1 MNVFEVFAKLD
12 LDSSDYKNKLENA
25 KKLAVGF
32 GKASAA
38 VLGAGATAAGALTK
52 KAVDAYSNFEQLKG
66 GVETLFGKSAN
77 KVLENSRQAFESA
90 GMSVNEY
97 MQSTIQGSAAMI
109 KSLDGDQSKAAKLM
123 DMSIVDMSDN
133 VNKMGT
139 NMQSVQD
146 AYRGFSRSNFTML
159 DNLALGYA
167 GTKTG
172 MQELLADAQKISG
185 VKYDISSY
193 ADIVQAIH
201 VVQEQMKITGTT
213 SKEAA
218 GTIEGSTKMMQASWQ
233 NLITGLANPDAD
245 LNGLIDQ
252 LVASVEGVW
261 TNISPVISKA
271 LSGIGTLVSN
281 LLPKIVQTILPEV
294 QNSLPLFI
302 SAIQNVIGSIGD
314 ALPGLTDIIISY
326 VPTLLETVLT
336 LSKDIGKALFDS
348 LPQLIDT
355 AFQVIDILVNTIINS
370 LMSMGNVEF
379 WNAIMTVLTTLTTKL
394 QELLPTLIPNIVS
407 ALLFFVQAILDNL
420 SMFIDA
426 AIAIIMALSQ
436 GLINALP
443 ILIDQLP
450 IIIEKIILALTE
462 NAPKLVLASDS
473 IIIALA
479 GGLIKSMPK
488 LIQAVPQIVGAL
500 IQGFAT
506 YGAGMIQAGVMIV
519 NKIKEGLSQFN
530 PVEWAKDMVQG
541 FIDGIKL
548 KLSGLG
554 KGAKILASTISKYIH
569 FSVPDAGP
577 LADADTYMPD
587 MIDLFVKGMKNNTG
601 KLLNQVE
608 DTFDFGNMIGEVSPN
623 SFSISSSDIKEKD
636 STYALLQQYLPQL
649 ANLQIALDGNKLV
662 GGTVNRMDKSMGNL
676 SAYAKRGLI
685 V

>member
-12 LDSSDYKNKLENA
+12 LDSSGYKNKLENA

-52 KAVDAYSNFEQLKG
+52 KAVDAYSNFEQLEG
-66 GVETLFGKSAN
+66 GVKTLFGKSAN

-302 SAIQNVIGSIGD
+302 SAIQNVIASIGD

-326 VPTLLETVLT
+326 IPTLLETVLT

-348 LPQLIDT
+348 LPTLIDT

-436 GLINALP
+436 GLINAMP

-462 NAPKLVLASDS
+462 NAPKLVLAADS

-500 IQGFAT
+500 LQGFGT

-519 NKIKEGLSQFN
+519 NRIKEGLSQFN

-541 FIDGIKL
+541 FIDGITQ

-569 FSVPDAGP
+569 FSEPDVGP
-577 LADADTYMPD
+577 LSDFHTYAPD
-587 MIDLFVKGMKNNTG
+587 MIDLFVKGMKDNTG

-623 SFSISSSDIKEKD
+623 SFSISSSNIKEKD

>member
-1 MNVFEVFAKLD
+1 MGTDMESIQNAYQGFAKQ
-12 LDSSDYKNKLENA
+12 N
-25 KKLAVGF
+25 
-32 GKASAA
+32 
-38 VLGAGATAAGALTK
+38 
-52 KAVDAYSNFEQLKG
+52 YS
-66 GVETLFGKSAN
+66 
-77 KVLENSRQAFESA
+77 
-90 GMSVNEY
+90 
-97 MQSTIQGSAAMI
+97 
-109 KSLDGDQSKAAKLM
+109 
-123 DMSIVDMSDN
+123 
-133 VNKMGT
+133 
-139 NMQSVQD
+139 
-146 AYRGFSRSNFTML
+146 ML
-159 DNLALGYA
+159 DNLKLGYGGTGKEMYRLLQDAAKLDAKFAETAQFSMDEKGHLEA
-167 GTKTG
+167 G
-172 MQELLADAQKISG
+172 
-185 VKYDISSY
+185 Y

-201 VVQEQMKITGTT
+201 IVQKQMGITGTT
-213 SKEAA
+213 SEEAA
-218 GTIEGSTKMMQASWQ
+218 RTIEGSTKMMQASWQ

-302 SAIQNVIGSIGD
+302 SAIQNVIASIGD

-326 VPTLLETVLT
+326 IPTLLETVLT

-348 LPQLIDT
+348 LPTLIDT

-436 GLINALP
+436 GLINAMP

-462 NAPKLVLASDS
+462 NAPKLVLAADS

-500 IQGFAT
+500 LQGFAT

-530 PVEWAKDMVQG
+530 PIEWAKDMVQG
-541 FIDGIKL
+541 FIDGITQ

-569 FSVPDAGP
+569 FSEPDVGP
-577 LADADTYMPD
+577 LSDFHTYAPD
-587 MIDLFVKGMKNNTG
+587 MIDLFVKGMKDNTG

-623 SFSISSSDIKEKD
+623 SFSISSSNIKEKD

>member
-1 MNVFEVFAKLD
+1 MGTSMESVQNAYKNFAKQ
-12 LDSSDYKNKLENA
+12 N
-25 KKLAVGF
+25 
-32 GKASAA
+32 
-38 VLGAGATAAGALTK
+38 
-52 KAVDAYSNFEQLKG
+52 YSL
-66 GVETLFGKSAN
+66 
-77 KVLENSRQAFESA
+77 
-90 GMSVNEY
+90 
-97 MQSTIQGSAAMI
+97 
-109 KSLDGDQSKAAKLM
+109 
-123 DMSIVDMSDN
+123 
-133 VNKMGT
+133 
-139 NMQSVQD
+139 
-146 AYRGFSRSNFTML
+146 L
-159 DNLALGYA
+159 DNLNLGYGGTQKEMYRLLQDAVKLDAKFAETAQFSIDEKGHLEA
-167 GTKTG
+167 G
-172 MQELLADAQKISG
+172 
-185 VKYDISSY
+185 Y

-201 VVQEQMKITGTT
+201 IVQKQMGIMGTT
-213 SKEAA
+213 SEEAA

-245 LNGLIDQ
+245 LNTLIDQ
-252 LVASVEGVW
+252 LVSSVEGVW

-281 LLPKIVQTILPEV
+281 LLPKIVETILPEIK
-294 QNSLPLFI
+294 NSLPLFI
-302 SAIQNVIGSIGD
+302 SAIQNIIASIGD

-326 VPTLLETVLT
+326 IPTLLETVLT

-348 LPQLIDT
+348 LPLLLDT

-407 ALLFFVQAILDNL
+407 ALLFFVQAILDNA
-420 SMFIDA
+420 SMFFDA
-426 AIAIIMALSQ
+426 AISIIMALSQ

-450 IIIEKIILALTE
+450 TIIEKIILVLTE
-462 NAPKLVLASDS
+462 NAPKLALAANS
-473 IIIALA
+473 IIIALV

-488 LIQAVPQIVGAL
+488 LIQAVPRIVGAL

-506 YGAGMIQAGVMIV
+506 YGVGMVQAGIMIV
-519 NKIKEGLSQFN
+519 NRIKEGLSQFN

-548 KLSGLG
+548 KLSGLA
-554 KGAKILASTISKYIH
+554 KGAKIFASTISKYIH
-569 FSVPDAGP
+569 FSEPDVGP
-577 LADADTYMPD
+577 LSDFHTYAPD
-587 MIDLFVKGMKNNTG
+587 MIDLFVKGMKDNTG

-623 SFSISSSDIKEKD
+623 SFSISSSDIKGKD
-636 STYALLQQYLPQL
+636 STYDLLQQYLPQL
-649 ANLQIALDGNKLV
+649 ANMQIALDGNKLV